1 MKVIE
6 TGFAV
11 GRGPDAFYIAIGRI
25 ATLWSL
31 VERHL
36 ERLAWILLPLPLGEV
51 VTGGAGAG
59 ANLPLVRRLIELR
72 APDYTDLPALCAAL
86 KDTED
91 LTQQRNAVIHG
102 LWRALPGDGEPR
114 YLARQSSRKPRV
126 SPEYTLAK
134 LHGLE
139 TRIEQL
145 VGELGRHVRG
155 LIPLYDELLQQIA
168 RHPSLSTSPPAGPR
182 SPCAE
187 HRPRAGHS
195 RGRSQSCRPAKG
207 RTPPR
212 RPPPSK
218 A

>member
-1 MKVIE
+1 MPNGEWEFRV
-6 TGFAV
+6 TRA
-11 GRGPDAFYIAIGRI
+11 PDDFYIAIGRI

-31 VERHL
+31 VERNL
-36 ERLAWILLPLPLGEV
+36 EQLAWILLPLPLGEV

-59 ANLPLVRRLIELR
+59 TNLPLVRRLIELR
-72 APDYTDLPALCAAL
+72 APGYADLPALRAAL
-86 KDTED
+86 DETGCLTTE
-91 LTQQRNAVIHG
+91 RNAVIHG
-102 LWRALPGDGEPR
+102 LWRALPSDGEPL
-114 YLARQSSRKPRV
+114 YLARQSSRKPRA

-145 VGELGRHVRG
+145 VGELGHHVRG

-168 RHPSLSTSPPAGPR
+168 RHPSLATSPQAGPR
-182 SPCAE
+182 SPAAT

-195 RGRSQSCRPAKG
+195 PDRSRSGSPAKG
-207 RTPPR
+207 RRPAK